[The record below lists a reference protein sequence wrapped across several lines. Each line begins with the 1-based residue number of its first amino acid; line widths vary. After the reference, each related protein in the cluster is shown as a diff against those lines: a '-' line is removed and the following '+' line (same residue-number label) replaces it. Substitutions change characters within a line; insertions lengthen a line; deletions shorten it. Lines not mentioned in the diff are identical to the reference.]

1 MHAPQFLAQSSQEQ
15 LSAPAVA
22 DFSAFQPVLASLRQ
36 RFSDSPQSDPV
47 KAAQAELG
55 AVKDIM
61 TQNVEQILSRGE
73 RIELLMDRT
82 GEAANQSLAFRR
94 RAKGLRRS
102 MWWKNTKITA
112 LAGFCALVSRL
123 PVLISQT
130 PARHMLTPI
139 SCSESAGLPR
149 LPLVSDPL
157 RLPCRS
163 HPSPRFISH
172 PCPLGIPV
180 HTPPCI

>member
-1 MHAPQFLAQSSQEQ
+1 MLSTTTGGFQASMIYAEHVRRSQLLANVSTEDLQRSSEGS
-15 LSAPAVA
+15 LSH
-22 DFSAFQPVLASLRQ
+22 FQPTLASLRQ
-36 RFSDSPQSDPV
+36 RFSNSPQSDPV

-102 MWWKNTKITA
+102 MWWKNTKVTA
-112 LAGFCALVSRL
+112 LAGFCALVSTAQRRVTL
-123 PVLISQT
+123 QT
-130 PARHMLTPI
+130 
-139 SCSESAGLPR
+139 
-149 LPLVSDPL
+149 
-157 RLPCRS
+157 
-163 HPSPRFISH
+163 
-172 PCPLGIPV
+172 
-180 HTPPCI
+180 